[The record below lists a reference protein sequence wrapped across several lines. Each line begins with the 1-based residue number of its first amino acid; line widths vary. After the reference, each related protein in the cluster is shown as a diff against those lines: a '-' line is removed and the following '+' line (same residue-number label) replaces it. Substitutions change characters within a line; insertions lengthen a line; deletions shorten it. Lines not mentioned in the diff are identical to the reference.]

1 MLLNF
6 SSKNIIFD
14 TNRTEMNPERN
25 IKNDTLATS
34 PLEIKIFG
42 KISEKD

>member
-25 IKNDTLATS
+25 IKNDTLATKPS
-34 PLEIKIFG
+34 RNENFWKEL
-42 KISEKD
+42 